1 MNDFD
6 FNARL
11 NKLIEI
17 RDRNNEMIRLRASG
31 WTLQKIAD
39 KYGLTKARVQQ
50 IVKRHDDKEVV
61 KIA

>member
-50 IVKRHDDKEVV
+50 IVKRHEEKESEVL
-61 KIA
+61 

>member
-50 IVKRHDDKEVV
+50 IVKRHDDKEAVE
-61 KIA
+61 IA